1 MSNQREFRTEK
12 TISRKMVVN
21 YMPSGKIMIIC
32 LIDGQTK
39 KIFKMFYYP
48 KADNYCRNK
57 IKFELDLPNYKTKS
71 EVKKSNWC

>member
-32 LIDGQTK
+32 LIDG
-39 KIFKMFYYP
+39 
-48 KADNYCRNK
+48 
-57 IKFELDLPNYKTKS
+57 
-71 EVKKSNWC
+71 